1 MECYSEALKL
11 DPKND
16 VILSNKGVALM
27 ELERFREAVECFR
40 KAVLLNPTNDD
51 AKILRDECLE
61 NL

>member
-1 MECYSEALKL
+1 
-11 DPKND
+11 
-16 VILSNKGVALM
+16 M